1 MLELVPIFQS
11 EASAFVAQHHRHHKP
26 PVGSIFQI
34 AASDGNKIVGVVI
47 VGRPVGRKLQ
57 DGFTAEV
64 TRLCTTG
71 EKNVCSKLYSAAWR
85 AARSMGYRRLITY
98 ILDTELGT
106 SLKAAGWKEIGRAGG
121 LSWNVPSRPRVDK
134 SPRQMKIRFEI
145 AA

>member
-1 MLELVPIFQS
+1 MIELVPIFQD
-11 EASAFVAQHHRHHKP
+11 EAKAFVAQHHRHHKP

-34 AASDGNKIVGVVI
+34 AASIDGVIVGVVI
-47 VGRPVGRKLQ
+47 VGRPVGRRLQ

-85 AARSMGYRRLITY
+85 AARAIGYRRLITY
-98 ILDTELGT
+98 ILDTESGT
-106 SLKAAGWKEIGRAGG
+106 SLKASGWREIGRAGG

-134 SPRQMKIRFEI
+134 SPSQMKIRYEMTG
-145 AA
+145 